1 MKLACCVPCEVE
13 FIIGTNIGLLKVEK
27 LSKLIIKV
35 VFNCIEIMVN
45 LDDGLDAIKIAFLDL

>member
-1 MKLACCVPCEVE
+1 MFYANSRMKLACCVPCEVE

-45 LDDGLDAIKIAFLDL
+45 LDEWVG